1 MNKDLERLL
10 ELYHKN
16 RDDNG
21 ILMSK
26 DEWKEYQTLKSKL
39 ESQLLSEGKYESLM
53 EANSQ
58 VVQDNITMSQYQQ
71 QIKELQEM
79 CKECDIK
86 YEELWASNWKLK
98 AVIDEINLGIDKIL
112 DMNQEDYNFYTKQ
125 ELRNIKEI
133 LKKVE
138 SK

>member
-1 MNKDLERLL
+1 MNKDLERLTEENLVLRGVESEL
-10 ELYHKN
+10 E
-16 RDDNG
+16 
-21 ILMSK
+21 
-26 DEWKEYQTLKSKL
+26 
-39 ESQLLSEGKYESLM
+39 
-53 EANSQ
+53 
-58 VVQDNITMSQYQQ
+58 Q

-138 SK
+138 SKV

>member
-1 MNKDLERLL
+1 MESPHENIRNEEQKDI
-10 ELYHKN
+10 
-16 RDDNG
+16 D
-21 ILMSK
+21 
-26 DEWKEYQTLKSKL
+26 TLKSKL
-39 ESQLLSEGKYESLM
+39 ESQLEKGEKYDAKSALECPICKFDYKAQSRDFEKLYLES
-53 EANSQ
+53 
-58 VVQDNITMSQYQQ
+58 QQ
-71 QIKELQEM
+71 QIKELHEM
-79 CKECDIK
+79 CNECDMK
-86 YEELWASNWKLK
+86 YEELWSSNWKLK

>member
-71 QIKELQEM
+71 QIKELQDE
-79 CKECDIK
+79 CIAQRLLIKEQNQENMMLLQDI
-86 YEELWASNWKLK
+86 EELKEQLK
-98 AVIDEINLGIDKIL
+98 
-112 DMNQEDYNFYTKQ
+112 
-125 ELRNIKEI
+125 
-133 LKKVE
+133 E
-138 SK
+138 SY

>member
-1 MNKDLERLL
+1 MWRRLKLNKDDTCISPYYARIKELE
-10 ELYHKN
+10 
-16 RDDNG
+16 
-21 ILMSK
+21 
-26 DEWKEYQTLKSKL
+26 
-39 ESQLLSEGKYESLM
+39 
-53 EANSQ
+53 
-58 VVQDNITMSQYQQ
+58 Q

-138 SK
+138 SKV